1 MREGEINEFALDLW
15 ISIFLE
21 SDLPFHHSS
30 SIWLKWHV
38 IISLTCNHLRILWND
53 FMYFS
58 FVFIHPISWNTFYIL
73 VYICISTKAQ
83 WAHFVGKKNTLSF
96 ACIRKKKNLSY
107 KNELIKYIRLK
118 RILNLKKKL
127 TYSLYVCS
135 DI

>member
-73 VYICISTKAQ
+73 VYICISTKDQ
-83 WAHFVGKKNTLSF
+83 WAHFVGKKKYFKFRVYSQ
-96 ACIRKKKNLSY
+96 KKKSFLQKWAHQIHKIEENFKS
-107 KNELIKYIRLK
+107 
-118 RILNLKKKL
+118 KKKINIQF
-127 TYSLYVCS
+127 VCV
-135 DI
+135 